1 MEQHLE
7 RAATPA
13 RVRYAMKRHGMWQY
27 DIRKYKSTWFVQGV
41 DTDFWPHTMLHTG
54 TLAGRSVAYWMQ
66 RIMALRALA
75 AKEAR

>member
-7 RAATPA
+7 RIATSA
-13 RVRYAMKRHGMWQY
+13 RVRYAMKRHGMRQY
-27 DIRKYKSTWFVQGV
+27 NIHKIKSSWYVIGP
-41 DTDFWPHTMLHTG
+41 DTAFWPHTFLHTG

-66 RIMALRALA
+66 RIMALRNLA